1 MSEEILV
8 RQGAPTLAGIKTGS
22 LFPCPCE
29 DKEALFADIR
39 RLNRLLVPKGL
50 CLLPIRFLKGQVLLY
65 LYRPSELRRD
75 LENEQAAEI
84 LHHAGYNS
92 GHCGRCIANL
102 IRRFREGGEFPHEV
116 GLFLSYP
123 PEDVKGFIDHRA
135 CNFKCAGLWKVY
147 GDEQKARELF
157 ARFKK
162 CTEIYCA
169 LWQTGSKLEQ
179 LAVAGL
185 HICLHSGIVVLI
197 IAVRYI
203 VPAPGQ
209 PQHSPFTADRPYLR
223 ILYGAVH
230 IFCGILHRIVQG
242 LFGYG
247 RLCSRQQAC
256 GQGQGKHKCESA
268 LFPFLH
274 MTESPS
280 AFSSEGP
287 AGFPQALS
295 Q

>member
-135 CNFKCAGLWKVY
+135 CGRSTATRRRRASCSPASKN
-147 GDEQKARELF
+147 ARRST
-157 ARFKK
+157 A
-162 CTEIYCA
+162 
-169 LWQTGSKLEQ
+169 
-179 LAVAGL
+179 
-185 HICLHSGIVVLI
+185 HSGRPARASSSLPWQCD
-197 IAVRYI
+197 RY
-203 VPAPGQ
+203 
-209 PQHSPFTADRPYLR
+209 
-223 ILYGAVH
+223 
-230 IFCGILHRIVQG
+230 
-242 LFGYG
+242 
-247 RLCSRQQAC
+247 
-256 GQGQGKHKCESA
+256 
-268 LFPFLH
+268 
-274 MTESPS
+274 
-280 AFSSEGP
+280 
-287 AGFPQALS
+287 
-295 Q
+295 